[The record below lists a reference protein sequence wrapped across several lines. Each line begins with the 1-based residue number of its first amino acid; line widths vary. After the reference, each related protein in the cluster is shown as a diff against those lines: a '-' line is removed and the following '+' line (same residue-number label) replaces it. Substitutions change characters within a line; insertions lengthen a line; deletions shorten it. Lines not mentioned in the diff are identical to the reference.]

1 MADESTQ
8 KAEPSDTQPKLFELE
23 IVRDLEPALRQLPYP
38 IWTEN
43 KAKLIAKYIFLFE
56 LITKH
61 GTYIDGFAGP
71 QRPDRPEMWA
81 AKLVLEI
88 EPKWLRHFFL
98 FEKSK
103 AGCDLLNFL
112 KASQPPIRDRE
123 IEVFSG
129 DFNAN
134 VDRVLNSERIGDKEA
149 TFCLLDQRTFEC
161 HWSTVTKLA
170 AYKTKK
176 SNKFELFYFL
186 AGWWYRRAV
195 TAVKRDAVLENWWG
209 RSDWREL
216 RQKRILTVKDE
227 MVARFKSELGYKSAK
242 AWPILDQTG
251 RDMYFMI
258 HATDYLGAP
267 ALMERAYSE
276 AVQPAETAVQQALFP
291 VEPDSTT

>member
-1 MADESTQ
+1 VVAEEPRRKTQSTDI
-8 KAEPSDTQPKLFELE
+8 EPKLFELE
-23 IVRDLEPALRQLPYP
+23 TARDFEPQIHQLAYP

-71 QRPDRPEMWA
+71 QRPDKPEMWS

-103 AGCDLLNFL
+103 AGYDLLNFL
-112 KASQPPIRDRE
+112 KASQPVTKDRE
-123 IEVFSG
+123 IEVFRG
-129 DFNAN
+129 DFNVA
-134 VDRVLNSERIGDKEA
+134 VDSILSSRRIGQKEA

-161 HWSTVTKLA
+161 HWNTVKKLA
-170 AYKTKK
+170 RYKTEK

-195 TAVKRDAVLENWWG
+195 KAVKRDTVLQNWWG
-209 RSDWREL
+209 RNDWPDLRE
-216 RQKRILTVKDE
+216 KRLLAVKDE
-227 MVARFKSELGYKSAK
+227 LVARFKSELGYTSAK
-242 AWPILDQTG
+242 AWPILDKAG

-258 HATDYLGAP
+258 HATDYVGAP

-276 AVQPAETAVQQALFP
+276 AVQPAEKAIQTNLFP
-291 VEPDSTT
+291 AEETY

>member
-1 MADESTQ
+1 VVTDEPRR
-8 KAEPSDTQPKLFELE
+8 KAESSNIEPKLFEIE
-23 IVRDLEPALRQLPYP
+23 VAQDFEPQIRQLPYP

-71 QRPDRPEMWA
+71 QRADRPEMWA

-112 KASQPPIRDRE
+112 RASQPVTKDRE
-123 IEVFSG
+123 IEVFPG
-129 DFNAN
+129 DFNVE
-134 VDRVLNSERIGDKEA
+134 VDSILSSRRIGEKEA

-161 HWSTVTKLA
+161 HWNTVKKLA
-170 AYKTKK
+170 GYRTGKP
-176 SNKFELFYFL
+176 NKFELFYFL

-195 TAVKRDAVLENWWG
+195 TAIKRDSVLVNWWG
-209 RSDWREL
+209 RNDWPDLREKNL
-216 RQKRILTVKDE
+216 LAVKDE
-227 MVARFKSELGYKSAK
+227 MVARFKSKLGYKSAK
-242 AWPILDQTG
+242 AWPILDKAG

-267 ALMERAYSE
+267 SLMERAYSE
-276 AVQPAETAVQQALFP
+276 AIQPAERAVQLTFFP
-291 VEPDSTT
+291 AEEKS

>member
-1 MADESTQ
+1 MAERTKRST
-8 KAEPSDTQPKLFELE
+8 EPAYVQPKLFEIE
-23 IVRDLEPALRQLPYP
+23 GARDLEPKLPQLQYP
-38 IWTEN
+38 IWTQN

-71 QRPDRPEMWA
+71 QQPDRPEMWA

-88 EPKWLRHFFL
+88 EPQWLRHFYL

-103 AGCDLLNFL
+103 SGCDLLKFL
-112 KASQPPIRDRE
+112 KASQAATGRE
-123 IEVFSG
+123 IEVFCG
-129 DFNAN
+129 DFNDQ
-134 VDRVLNSERIGDKEA
+134 VDSLLNSQRIGQKEA

-161 HWSTVTKLA
+161 HWSTVQKLS
-170 AYKTKK
+170 AYKTGK

-195 TAVKRDAVLENWWG
+195 TAVKRDSVLKNWWG
-209 RSDWREL
+209 RDDWPDLRE
-216 RQKRILTVKDE
+216 KRLPTVKEE

-242 AWPILDQTG
+242 AWPILDETG

-267 ALMERAYSE
+267 ALMERAYIE
-276 AVQPAETAVQQALFP
+276 AVQPTETAVQQTLFP
-291 VEPDSTT
+291 LEEKS